1 MKRTEERWKWRWN
14 KGEKRN
20 KLEGEETGKE
30 YMIGVGKRGGW
41 QAEWREVSICD
52 YFTFQLKLPCYLR
65 FLYSL
70 FSVTSK

>member
-30 YMIGVGKRGGW
+30 YMIGVGKKGRVASGMEGS
-41 QAEWREVSICD
+41 QHM
-52 YFTFQLKLPCYLR
+52 
-65 FLYSL
+65 
-70 FSVTSK
+70 